1 MKGRTRYITVT
12 AMLTALTVVLLYIS
26 SLIPSGRIGMSAIA
40 GLIAAAAVIEFGIS
54 AGAAC
59 FVSSSVIAL
68 VILPQKSGAIL
79 YLMFFGYYPILK
91 SLFERQKKRAVE
103 WTLKIVLLNAA
114 LTASYLLWRY
124 GFLPDI
130 TIGAGQIILI
140 YIFANIG
147 FIIYDIGFSRL
158 AHYYTTRIY
167 KKR

>member
-26 SLIPSGRIGMSAIA
+26 SIIPTGRIGMSAIA
-40 GLIAAAAVIEFGIS
+40 GLIAAAAVIECGVS
-54 AGAAC
+54 AGVAC
-59 FVSSSVIAL
+59 FVTSSILAL
-68 VILPQKSGAIL
+68 VLLPQKSTAIL
-79 YLMFFGYYPILK
+79 YLLFFGYYPILK

-114 LTASYLLWRY
+114 LTVSYLLWRY

-130 TIGAGQIILI
+130 SFGAWQIILI

-147 FIIYDIGFSRL
+147 FIIYDMGFSRL
-158 AHYYTTRIY
+158 AFYYTTRIY

>member
-26 SLIPSGRIGMSAIA
+26 SIIPTGRIGMVAIA
-40 GLIAAAAVIEFGIS
+40 GLISAAAVIECGLS

-59 FVSSSVIAL
+59 FVSSSLLSMVL
-68 VILPQKSGAIL
+68 LPQKSTAIL
-79 YLMFFGYYPILK
+79 YLLFFGYYPVLK
-91 SLFERQKKRAVE
+91 SLFERLKKRTVE
-103 WTLKIVLLNAA
+103 WTFKIVLFNAA
-114 LTASYLLWRY
+114 LSAAYLLWRY
-124 GFLPDI
+124 GFLTGVSFPLWQ
-130 TIGAGQIILI
+130 TVMI

-158 AHYYTTRIY
+158 AYYYATRIY